1 MKKIL
6 VTGPDGLLGSHIVR
20 VLLKEGYE
28 VRVLV
33 FPNSI
38 SHTLD
43 GLPVER
49 TSGNILDTGSLRE
62 AMSGCDA
69 VIHAAASTQ
78 VWPTRSAQSWRVN
91 YEGTKN
97 VADLVIELG
106 IRRMVYVST
115 ASSFGG
121 GDENAPGNE
130 STPYDGD
137 RFGLDYIASKY
148 AAQRYILEKAAT
160 GSLPAVIVNPTF
172 MFGEYDSLPSSGQM
186 IIAVYRGKVP
196 GYTSGGKNI
205 VYAGDVAHA
214 CVNALHMGRIGE
226 CYIAGN
232 RNMSYREITG
242 TIAETVHQKPP
253 FVYLPDFLIL
263 AFGYICTGLA
273 LLFHFKPGFSHAT
286 ALASCSKQFYSAE
299 KAVRELDMPQT
310 PVENAIRAEFDWLR
324 ANNYC

>member
-1 MKKIL
+1 VKKIL

-20 VLLKEGYE
+20 VLLEEGYR

-33 FPNSI
+33 FPGSV
-38 SHTLD
+38 SRTLD

-49 TSGNILDTGSLRE
+49 ASGNILDTDSLRE

-69 VIHAAASTQ
+69 VIHAAASTS
-78 VWPTRSAQSWRVN
+78 VWPTRSAKSWQIN
-91 YEGTKN
+91 FEGTKN
-97 VADLVIELG
+97 VADLVLELG
-106 IRRMVYVST
+106 IRRLVYVST
-115 ASSFGG
+115 ASSFRG
-121 GDENAPGNE
+121 GDINAPGTE
-130 STPYDGD
+130 TSPYDGD

-148 AAQRYILEKAAT
+148 AAQKYILGQSAT
-160 GSLPAVIVNPTF
+160 SSLPAVIVNPTF

-186 IIAVYRGKVP
+186 IIAISGGKVP

-205 VYAGDVAHA
+205 VYAGDVARA
-214 CVNALHMGRIGE
+214 CVNALRKGRIGE

-232 RNMSYREITG
+232 RNMSYREITS
-242 TIAETVHQKPP
+242 TIARTVHQKPP
-253 FVYLPDFLIL
+253 FIYLPDFLIL
-263 AFGYICTGLA
+263 AFGYICTALA

-286 ALASCSKQFYSAE
+286 ALASCSKQYYSSE